1 MSIRLLIVDDSA
13 IVRRVLAQELGA
25 AAGIDVIATAPDPY
39 VARDRIVAL
48 RPDVLTLDI
57 EMPRMDGVTFLRKL
71 MQYYPLPVV
80 IVSSLTPRGSALAL
94 EALEA
99 GAVEVIAK
107 PGPAYTVGEM
117 SAELVRAIRTAART
131 NVKAINTGRAPIE
144 RLSMTATTTK
154 VVAIGASTGGTVAIR
169 SILSAMPA
177 NGPGTVVVQ
186 HMPEGFTRLFAR
198 RLNECCA
205 MDVREA
211 EDGDQVV
218 PGRVLI
224 APGNR
229 HLVLR
234 RSGATYRVQVTD
246 GPRVWQCR
254 PSVDV
259 LFRSVSRYAGANA
272 VGVLLTGMGCDGAA
286 GLKAMR
292 DGGAFTIVQDERS
305 CVVFGMPKEA
315 IAAGAAEHVLSL
327 QHIPA
332 KVLELAAS
340 EPGSPDGSPGGAPH
354 RA

>member
-25 AAGIDVIATAPDPY
+25 AAGIDVVATAPDPY

-48 RPDVLTLDI
+48 RPDVITLDI

-71 MQYYPLPVV
+71 MEYYPLPVV

-117 SAELVRAIRTAART
+117 SAELVRAIRTAARA
-131 NVKAINTGRAPIE
+131 NVKAIRSARGPVE

-169 SILSAMPA
+169 SLLDTMPP
-177 NGPGTVVVQ
+177 NGPGMVVVQ
-186 HMPEGFTRLFAR
+186 HMPEGFTRVFAR
-198 RLNECCA
+198 SLNECCE

-218 PGRVLI
+218 SGRVLI
-224 APGNR
+224 APGNQ

-234 RSGATYRVQVTD
+234 RCGATYRVQVKD
-246 GPRVWQCR
+246 GPRVWECR

-259 LFRSVSRYAGANA
+259 LFRSVARYAGANA

-292 DGGAFTIVQDERS
+292 DAGASTIVQDERS
-305 CVVFGMPKEA
+305 CAVFGMPKEA
-315 IAAGAAEHVLSL
+315 IAVGAAQHVLPL
-327 QHIPA
+327 QQIPA
-332 KVLELAAS
+332 QVLELAAS
-340 EPGSPDGSPGGAPH
+340 
-354 RA
+354 